1 MQKQKKILFLHG
13 FYASGQCVPALALK
27 EAYEG
32 KAIVLTPDLPLQ
44 PVDAV
49 RLIRDICDQE
59 KPDILVGNSCGS
71 FYAQMI
77 SPIIGVFEPMFL
89 AHYTHS
95 FHFPGGHTPTA
106 DHFKTWYVPLI
117 EKLLLETDW
126 EE

>member
-1 MQKQKKILFLHG
+1 MKLGSDKQ
-13 FYASGQCVPALALK
+13 AC
-27 EAYEG
+27 
-32 KAIVLTPDLPLQ
+32 
-44 PVDAV
+44 
-49 RLIRDICDQE
+49 
-59 KPDILVGNSCGS
+59 LVGNSCGS